1 MKGRRGSDLPTIA
14 MISDFGT
21 WDAYAGIV
29 KGVISSIAPS
39 ARIIDLSHEVPPGDV
54 RSAAFMLWQAAPFMP
69 QGTIFLAVVDPDVGT
84 ERRAIAVSFSRFT
97 FVGPDNGLFTFLSL
111 RDAEYRGV
119 RIASTE
125 HGLPGAGSTFHGRDV
140 FAPAAAHLAAGLP
153 ITALGVE
160 VEGLARLPLPRLE
173 SLPEGRLRGEVLR
186 ADRFGNLV
194 TSIGFLRTREDSIR
208 YESWLAPRTQYPAS
222 RKRYSASR
230 KQYPASRDAEY
241 SFKTAASLRARLSGG
256 VEIPFRRTYGEVPPG
271 EPLAY
276 IGSDG
281 LLEIAVNKGNAAAEL
296 SVSAGMEVSL
306 H

>member
-1 MKGRRGSDLPTIA
+1 MKGRRGPDLPTIA

-21 WDAYAGIV
+21 WDAYTGIM

-39 ARIIDLSHEVPPGDV
+39 ARIIDLSHEVQPGDV

-69 QGTIFLAVVDPDVGT
+69 RGTIFLAVVDPDVGT

-97 FVGPDNGLFTFLSL
+97 FVGPDNGLFTYLSL

-125 HGLPGAGSTFHGRDV
+125 PGLPGAGSTFHGRDV

-160 VEGLARLPLPRLE
+160 VEGFARLPLPRLE

-194 TSIGFLRTREDSIR
+194 TSIGFLRTREDSIH
-208 YESWLAPRTQYPAS
+208 YESWLAPR
-222 RKRYSASR
+222 KRYSASR
-230 KQYPASRDAEY
+230 TQYPASRDAEY

-256 VEIPFRRTYGEVPPG
+256 AEIPFRRTYGEVPPG

-296 SVSAGMEVSL
+296 SVFMGMEVSL